1 MIADERRALLIQE
14 LNVNGYIHV
23 ADVAKK
29 LDITAP
35 TIRRD
40 LSLLESEGICVRK
53 RGGAVRTSQGVAFE
67 PPYAVKRVHFVD
79 EKQRIAEEASRLVD
93 EGNTIILDAG
103 STTYALALQLLQK
116 HNIRVVTNDLQIAV
130 SMAANP
136 NINLI
141 CTGGIVRPYV
151 FSLQGSQTESFI
163 KQLRVDKTFIGA
175 DAIHPDGSIYN
186 VNIDEVSIKQAMI
199 SVASQVILIADSSKF
214 EKTGFVKICD
224 LSQVQLVITDRGLSP
239 EKSELIRSF
248 NVPVIC
254 V

>member
-1 MIADERRALLIQE
+1 
-14 LNVNGYIHV
+14 
-23 ADVAKK
+23 
-29 LDITAP
+29 
-35 TIRRD
+35 
-40 LSLLESEGICVRK
+40 
-53 RGGAVRTSQGVAFE
+53 
-67 PPYAVKRVHFVD
+67 VD